1 MAPLRQAAILPRS
14 SAAGAPPLSSSPCL
28 RSSPAAA
35 APEMGPHASREARPE
50 EPKGGL
56 SSPETGT
63 RRATGGREDARQ
75 GNSTLHREER
85 WGDQSGERGA
95 QRTAEES
102 RSGQALTTAHLKGH
116 TGPGVAALTS
126 LVHCRGLGRARGGG
140 AALGEGVPRMRRP
153 DVTRRTG
160 SFGAGRARFRAE
172 PEAPAVVASGTA
184 SERANPDWK
193 VRSGTWPALQA
204 RLVLA
209 ALH

>member
-1 MAPLRQAAILPRS
+1 MASPPPRR
-14 SAAGAPPLSSSPCL
+14 ALEG
-28 RSSPAAA
+28 
-35 APEMGPHASREARPE
+35 
-50 EPKGGL
+50 
-56 SSPETGT
+56 
-63 RRATGGREDARQ
+63 ATGGREDARQ